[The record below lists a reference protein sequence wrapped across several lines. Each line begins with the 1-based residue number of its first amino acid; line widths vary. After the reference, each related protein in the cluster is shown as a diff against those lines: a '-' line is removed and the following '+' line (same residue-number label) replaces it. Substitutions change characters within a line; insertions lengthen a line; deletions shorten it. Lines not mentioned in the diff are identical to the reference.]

1 MAQAANGSQGTAR
14 NAPSGGSGQSGSSAK
29 GNYASGA
36 VAGTNGARGS
46 SFSPTV
52 HGRGSSGAGMMSTG
66 ARAVAG
72 RNMAGVSIG
81 SSQASSGAS
90 GPARTGPSGG
100 AGQGRYTAR
109 AVSARSMV
117 TGTGMAGPSRPT
129 YTAFRASSPSVR
141 NSVTGTASYTPP
153 SPAAPTTPSR
163 SRLGSTTPNL
173 SNQVMT
179 QADSSAMMSRPV
191 GMRGLRSRPRAY
203 AERPEEPSL
212 TARPIQMASASQ
224 SPRASS
230 RLAPS
235 INRSVEPRV
244 PSVRDVPSTS
254 PTQPLVQVTP
264 PPSPERLVQP
274 PVRPQP
280 QIQTATNP
288 LLAETQPE
296 TAEAEENQTPLEV
309 FRTRGFEATA
319 EGKGDDYVFII
330 DKSKSMKDDRR
341 LIAAK
346 EALART
352 LEKLEPNKRFYI
364 FFFSDDTIGMKEGRL
379 LKATPANVEYTQ
391 RWVGRMSPEG
401 FTNPRDAL
409 SEAFG
414 KLKPS
419 TIWLLSDGKFSQ
431 FKRVKRGNRTQVVGL
446 PPVYKVIQK
455 LNPTGA
461 VRVNTIG
468 FADSEQDVD
477 DSLKAI
483 AKENDG
489 TYRFIKSNER

>member
-1 MAQAANGSQGTAR
+1 
-14 NAPSGGSGQSGSSAK
+14 
-29 GNYASGA
+29 
-36 VAGTNGARGS
+36 
-46 SFSPTV
+46 
-52 HGRGSSGAGMMSTG
+52 
-66 ARAVAG
+66 
-72 RNMAGVSIG
+72 
-81 SSQASSGAS
+81 
-90 GPARTGPSGG
+90 
-100 AGQGRYTAR
+100 
-109 AVSARSMV
+109 
-117 TGTGMAGPSRPT
+117 
-129 YTAFRASSPSVR
+129 
-141 NSVTGTASYTPP
+141 
-153 SPAAPTTPSR
+153 
-163 SRLGSTTPNL
+163 
-173 SNQVMT
+173 
-179 QADSSAMMSRPV
+179 MMSRPV

-346 EALART
+346 QALART
-352 LEKLEPNKRFYI
+352 LEKLEQNKRFYI
-364 FFFSDDTIGMKEGRL
+364 FFFSDDTIGVKEGRL

>member
-1 MAQAANGSQGTAR
+1 M
-14 NAPSGGSGQSGSSAK
+14 
-29 GNYASGA
+29 
-36 VAGTNGARGS
+36 
-46 SFSPTV
+46 
-52 HGRGSSGAGMMSTG
+52 GMMSTG

-72 RNMAGVSIG
+72 RNMAGVSMG
-81 SSQASSGAS
+81 TSQASSGAS

-100 AGQGRYTAR
+100 ARQGSYTAR
-109 AVSARSMV
+109 AVSARTMV
-117 TGTGMAGPSRPT
+117 TGTGMSGPSRPT
-129 YTAFRASSPSVR
+129 YTALRASSPSVR
-141 NSVTGTASYTPP
+141 NRVTGTASYTPP

-163 SRLGSTTPNL
+163 TRLGSTTPNL
-173 SNQVMT
+173 SNQVMA
-179 QADSSAMMSRPV
+179 QADSSAMISRPV

-203 AERPEEPSL
+203 AERPEEPAI
-212 TARPIQMASASQ
+212 TARPIQTASS
-224 SPRASS
+224 SRPSHASS

-235 INRSVEPRV
+235 TNRSVEPRV
-244 PSVRDVPSTS
+244 PSVRDVPPTST
-254 PTQPLVQVTP
+254 TQPLVQITP
-264 PPSPERLVQP
+264 PPSPERVEQP
-274 PVRPQP
+274 PVRPQLSTP
-280 QIQTATNP
+280 TATNP
-288 LLAETQPE
+288 LITETQPE
-296 TAEAEENQTPLEV
+296 TAEPKENQTPLEV

-346 EALART
+346 EALTRT

-364 FFFSDDTIGMKEGRL
+364 FFFSDDTVGMKEGRL
-379 LKATPANVEYTQ
+379 LEATPANVDYTQ
-391 RWVGRMSPEG
+391 NWAGRMSPEG

-409 SEAFG
+409 ADAFG

-419 TIWLLSDGKFSQ
+419 TIWLLSDGKFSP

-446 PPVYKVIQK
+446 PPVYKVIQQ
-455 LNPTGA
+455 LNPDGA

-468 FADSEQDVD
+468 FAENEQDVD

-483 AKENDG
+483 AKENGG